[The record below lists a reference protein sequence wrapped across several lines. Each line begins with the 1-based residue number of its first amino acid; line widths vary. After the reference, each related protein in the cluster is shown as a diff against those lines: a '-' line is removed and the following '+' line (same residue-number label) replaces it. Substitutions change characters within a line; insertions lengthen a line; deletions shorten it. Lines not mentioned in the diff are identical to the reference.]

1 MINFEEELK
10 KFHPSL
16 EVEDAEEAIY
26 NQDLTDAADL
36 LVKMMKEAE
45 EKEEKIK
52 IVEPGRE
59 NDKLTKMD
67 EGVYK
72 TIDEYHEKNELHCL
86 VLMADKTGGA
96 SFIIGD
102 EKMIAKE
109 FKELTGYHEAFKKV
123 LNLIKK

>member
-1 MINFEEELK
+1 M
-10 KFHPSL
+10 
-16 EVEDAEEAIY
+16 
-26 NQDLTDAADL
+26 
-36 LVKMMKEAE
+36 AE

-59 NDKLTKMD
+59 NEKLTKMA

-72 TIDEYHEKNELHCL
+72 TVNEYHDKNELHCL

-102 EKMIAKE
+102 EKIITKE

>member
-1 MINFEEELK
+1 M
-10 KFHPSL
+10 
-16 EVEDAEEAIY
+16 
-26 NQDLTDAADL
+26 
-36 LVKMMKEAE
+36 AE
-45 EKEEKIK
+45 EKEKEIK

-59 NDKLTKMD
+59 NDKLTKMA

-72 TIDEYHEKNELHCL
+72 TVNEYHDKNELHCL
-86 VLMADKTGGA
+86 VLMADETGGA

-102 EKMIAKE
+102 EKMTAKE

>member
-1 MINFEEELK
+1 M
-10 KFHPSL
+10 
-16 EVEDAEEAIY
+16 
-26 NQDLTDAADL
+26 
-36 LVKMMKEAE
+36 AE

-59 NDKLTKMD
+59 NDKLTKMA

-72 TIDEYHEKNELHCL
+72 TIDDYHEKNELHCL

-102 EKMIAKE
+102 EKRIAKE
-109 FKELTGYHEAFKKV
+109 FKFLTGYHDVFKKV

>member
-1 MINFEEELK
+1 M
-10 KFHPSL
+10 
-16 EVEDAEEAIY
+16 
-26 NQDLTDAADL
+26 
-36 LVKMMKEAE
+36 AE
-45 EKEEKIK
+45 EKEEEIK

-59 NDKLTKMD
+59 NDKLTKMA
-67 EGVYK
+67 EAVYK
-72 TIDEYHEKNELHCL
+72 TVNEYHDKNELHCL

-96 SFIIGD
+96 SFIIGY

>member
-1 MINFEEELK
+1 M
-10 KFHPSL
+10 
-16 EVEDAEEAIY
+16 
-26 NQDLTDAADL
+26 
-36 LVKMMKEAE
+36 AE
-45 EKEEKIK
+45 EKEEEIK

-59 NDKLTKMD
+59 NDKLTKMA

-72 TIDEYHEKNELHCL
+72 TVNEYHDKNELHCL

-102 EKMIAKE
+102 EKRIAKE
-109 FKELTGYHEAFKKV
+109 FKELTGYHDAFKKV

>member
-1 MINFEEELK
+1 M
-10 KFHPSL
+10 
-16 EVEDAEEAIY
+16 
-26 NQDLTDAADL
+26 
-36 LVKMMKEAE
+36 AE

-59 NDKLTKMD
+59 NEKLTKMA

-72 TIDEYHEKNELHCL
+72 TVNEYHDKNELHCL

-102 EKMIAKE
+102 EKTIAKE
-109 FKELTGYHEAFKKV
+109 FKQLTGYHEAFKKV

>member
-1 MINFEEELK
+1 M
-10 KFHPSL
+10 
-16 EVEDAEEAIY
+16 
-26 NQDLTDAADL
+26 
-36 LVKMMKEAE
+36 AE

-59 NDKLTKMD
+59 NDKLTKMA
-67 EGVYK
+67 EGVYN
-72 TIDEYHEKNELHCL
+72 TIDDHEKNELHCL
-86 VLMADKTGGA
+86 VLMAYKTGGA

>member
-1 MINFEEELK
+1 M
-10 KFHPSL
+10 
-16 EVEDAEEAIY
+16 
-26 NQDLTDAADL
+26 
-36 LVKMMKEAE
+36 AE

-59 NDKLTKMD
+59 NDKLTKMA

-72 TIDEYHEKNELHCL
+72 TIDDYNYSEKNELHCL
-86 VLMADKTGGA
+86 VLMADKTGDA

>member
-1 MINFEEELK
+1 M
-10 KFHPSL
+10 
-16 EVEDAEEAIY
+16 
-26 NQDLTDAADL
+26 
-36 LVKMMKEAE
+36 AE

-59 NDKLTKMD
+59 NDKLTKMA

-72 TIDEYHEKNELHCL
+72 TIDDYHEKNELHCL
-86 VLMADKTGGA
+86 VLLADKTGGA

>member
-1 MINFEEELK
+1 M
-10 KFHPSL
+10 
-16 EVEDAEEAIY
+16 
-26 NQDLTDAADL
+26 
-36 LVKMMKEAE
+36 AE

-59 NDKLTKMD
+59 NYKLTKMA

-72 TIDEYHEKNELHCL
+72 TIDDYSEKNELHCL

>member
-1 MINFEEELK
+1 M
-10 KFHPSL
+10 
-16 EVEDAEEAIY
+16 
-26 NQDLTDAADL
+26 
-36 LVKMMKEAE
+36 AE
-45 EKEEKIK
+45 EKEEEIK

-59 NDKLTKMD
+59 NDKLTKMA

-72 TIDEYHEKNELHCL
+72 TVNEYHEKNELHCL
-86 VLMADKTGGA
+86 VLMSDKTGGA

-109 FKELTGYHEAFKKV
+109 FKEFKELTGYHEAFKKV

>member
-1 MINFEEELK
+1 M
-10 KFHPSL
+10 
-16 EVEDAEEAIY
+16 
-26 NQDLTDAADL
+26 
-36 LVKMMKEAE
+36 AE

-52 IVEPGRE
+52 IVKPGRE
-59 NDKLTKMD
+59 NDKLTKMA

-72 TIDEYHEKNELHCL
+72 TIDDYSEKNELHCL

-109 FKELTGYHEAFKKV
+109 FRISRSIQKIFKLDKEVTTWKK
-123 LNLIKK
+123 K

>member
-1 MINFEEELK
+1 M
-10 KFHPSL
+10 
-16 EVEDAEEAIY
+16 AEE
-26 NQDLTDAADL
+26 
-36 LVKMMKEAE
+36 
-45 EKEEKIK
+45 EEKIK

-59 NDKLTKMD
+59 NEKLTKMA

-72 TIDEYHEKNELHCL
+72 TIDDYHEKNELHCL
-86 VLMADKTGGA
+86 VLMKDKTGGA

-102 EKMIAKE
+102 EKRIAKE

>member
-1 MINFEEELK
+1 M
-10 KFHPSL
+10 
-16 EVEDAEEAIY
+16 
-26 NQDLTDAADL
+26 
-36 LVKMMKEAE
+36 AE
-45 EKEEKIK
+45 EKEEEIK

-59 NDKLTKMD
+59 NDKLTKMA

-72 TIDEYHEKNELHCL
+72 TVNEYHDKNEMHCL

-102 EKMIAKE
+102 EKRIAKE